1 MNYIISESQIKAIIL
16 YLQERPYKEVAD
28 GIAMLSNL
36 PKQEVEQRSKAKPW
50 QYDTKS
56 KVVAWQERT
65 VWRKQA

>member
-36 PKQEVEQRSKAKPW
+36 PKQEVEQRSKAKP
-50 QYDTKS
+50 
-56 KVVAWQERT
+56 
-65 VWRKQA
+65 